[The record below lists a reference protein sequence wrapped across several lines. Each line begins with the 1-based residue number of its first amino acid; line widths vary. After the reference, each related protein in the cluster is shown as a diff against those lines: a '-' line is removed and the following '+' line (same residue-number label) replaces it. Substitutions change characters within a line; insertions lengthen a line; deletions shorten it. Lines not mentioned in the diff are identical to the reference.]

1 MYAWMYVCMHVWM
14 ITSYRLSASLLLKLT
29 NGRTDKEIYVEVAVL
44 LKCNTIHH
52 LSNIAR
58 NTNDITK
65 CFDRRYALVY
75 RVFRKNCA
83 FLTIYCNPS
92 LAYIVVRDLQSYQ
105 HMQVYSHSHWLV
117 IFVQPI
123 AAEFW
128 RGGKLS
134 RILGKNTIF
143 NEHPVWRRAWTST
156 WYPICRKGQYVS

>member
-92 LAYIVVRDLQSYQ
+92 LAYIVVRDLQCFQRIASVESLLLAAFFCITNSSRVLARERWQTFENSWKKHNIWWTLCTSY
-105 HMQVYSHSHWLV
+105 
-117 IFVQPI
+117 
-123 AAEFW
+123 
-128 RGGKLS
+128 K
-134 RILGKNTIF
+134 T
-143 NEHPVWRRAWTST
+143 T
-156 WYPICRKGQYVS
+156 